1 MTSTKIGLSTEKK
14 KKSSSQEIVI
24 FKPPMQ
30 LKAII
35 NSIMSGGK
43 MNFPKEV
50 YQIMVEDGRSYSE
63 SLKQINVG
71 MKGI

>member
-1 MTSTKIGLSTEKK
+1 
-14 KKSSSQEIVI
+14 
-24 FKPPMQ
+24 MQ

-50 YQIMVEDGRSYSE
+50 YQIMVEDGRSCSE
-63 SLKQINVG
+63 SLKQINAG
-71 MKGI
+71 MKGIQDSTKESMVTIKLLQMCFN